1 MIFRRAEPMVGLIF
15 LIFFIFELS
24 GDTDVWV
31 LVL

>member
-1 MIFRRAEPMVGLIF
+1 MIFRRAEPMVG